1 MREEEEEGGG
11 RRKKEVKEVCDCGI
25 SWPYSLGFF
34 LCELQMFPKKSSKI
48 KQRRTK
54 KTIVVNGSCI

>member
-1 MREEEEEGGG
+1 MREEGGG
-11 RRKKEVKEVCDCGI
+11 GRKEEVIEVCDCGI

-34 LCELQMFPKKSSKI
+34 LCEFQMFPKKSSKI

-54 KTIVVNGSCI
+54 QKTIVVNGNCI